1 MSLVLV
7 TDKSG
12 TPREWADMETACLYY
27 ARNKVIYDIGSPIKE
42 YHGGMNKDGE
52 QSKITISS
60 IILVTGPVLDRNFY
74 EKETVFAERE
84 ILYARDH
91 YLCAYCGDVH
101 GFKDLTIDHVHPK
114 SRGGGNQWTNTVTAC
129 KPCNMRKGNRTPEE
143 AKMHLLYVPYIPT
156 RQEKIL
162 LRNRKILADQM
173 EFLLA
178 KIPKTSR
185 VWKSKNVLENMAA

>member
-27 ARNKVIYDIGSPIKE
+27 AKNKVIYDMGNPIKE
-42 YHGGMNKDGE
+42 YYGGVNKDGDR
-52 QSKITISS
+52 SKITISS
-60 IILVTGPVLDRNFY
+60 IILVTGPVLERSFY
-74 EKETVFAERE
+74 EKETIFTDRG

-91 YLCAYCGDVH
+91 YLCAYCGDNFS
-101 GFKDLTIDHVHPK
+101 FKELTIDHVMPK
-114 SRGGGNQWTNTVTAC
+114 SRGGRNIWTNTVTAC
-129 KPCNMRKGNRTPEE
+129 KSCNMTKGNKTPEE
-143 AKMHLLYVPYIPT
+143 AKMHLLYVPYVPT
-156 RQEKIL
+156 RHEKIL

-178 KIPKTSR
+178 RIPKNSR
-185 VWKSKNVLENMAA
+185 IWKNRELFPQAA